1 MCNWVDDILGEES
14 DNESEGQGK
23 ERPGEEEVENDDDEE
38 DEDQQQQ
45 QQQQQQQHQQ
55 QLGAGAST
63 GGEHT
68 APSLAVAKHT
78 GLQTPGTE
86 ACLTSSVQRARQE
99 RLAGCYGEMRKL
111 NACRLWGLDNT

>member
-1 MCNWVDDILGEES
+1 MDDILGEER

-45 QQQQQQQHQQ
+45 QQHHQ
-55 QLGAGAST
+55 QLGAGSST

-78 GLQTPGTE
+78 GLQTPGKE
-86 ACLTSSVQRARQE
+86 ACLTSSVQR
-99 RLAGCYGEMRKL
+99 
-111 NACRLWGLDNT
+111 